1 MNYTENQKPR
11 VLVVLPETGQTK
23 ELVAYLEGRGCQVL
37 WAKEAQSAYDVI
49 DRDRP
54 DALICALREARIDG
68 LRLLQVGYQRNPEV
82 CTILVAD
89 PQDIE
94 LGVEAM
100 RQGAYDFQL
109 RPLNL
114 EKVEAVLERG
124 LSHQRLVGEFSE
136 LRRRLD
142 ERFRWGGIN
151 RRSSSW
157 QRIYGQIEQV
167 AQSKASV
174 LIIGE
179 TGTGKGEV
187 AKAIHQQSRRR
198 EQPFVE
204 VNCGA
209 LPDGIVESELFGHE
223 RGAFTNATAA
233 RKGRF
238 ELADQ
243 GTLFLDEVGDIPLQ
257 TQVKLLR
264 AIQDAQFE
272 RVGGTR
278 THKVDVRILAATNR
292 KLEQMVE
299 QGSYRA
305 DLFYRLCVITIEVP
319 LLRDCREDIP
329 LLVDAFIQQF
339 VAENGKEME
348 GITPGAL
355 DALMQYD
362 WPGNVRELK
371 NCIEGMV
378 VMCPHQGLLEI
389 TDIPRH
395 ISRQGHAISGAH
407 FRVGMTLHE
416 VEKAAIEETLRAVNF
431 NRRRA
436 AEILGVGLST
446 VYRKEK
452 EYGIKVNKA

>member
-1 MNYTENQKPR
+1 MEYAENQQPR
-11 VLVVLPETGQTK
+11 VLVVLPETAQTK
-23 ELVAYLEGRGCQVL
+23 ELVAYLEGRQCEVL
-37 WAKEAQSAYDVI
+37 WVKEGQNAYDVI
-49 DRDRP
+49 DVDRP
-54 DALICALREARIDG
+54 DAIICALREPRIDG
-68 LRLLQVGYQRNPEV
+68 LRLLQVGRQRNAEV
-82 CTILVAD
+82 CTILVVD
-89 PQDIE
+89 PEDIE

-114 EKVEAVLERG
+114 EKVEAVLQRG
-124 LSHQRLVGEFSE
+124 LSHQQLVGEFSE
-136 LRRRLD
+136 LQRRLD
-142 ERFRWGGIN
+142 DRFRWGGIV

-174 LIIGE
+174 LIVGE

-204 VNCGA
+204 INCGA
-209 LPDGIVESELFGHE
+209 LPQALVESELFGHE
-223 RGAFTNATAA
+223 KGAFTGATAL

-243 GTLFLDEVGDIPLQ
+243 GTLFLDEVGDIPLPI
-257 TQVKLLR
+257 QVKLLR

-272 RVGGTR
+272 RVGGAQ
-278 THKVDVRILAATNR
+278 THKVDVRILAATHR
-292 KLEQMVE
+292 ELDHMVE
-299 QGSYRA
+299 QGDYRA
-305 DLFYRLCVITIEVP
+305 DLYYRLCVIAIEVP
-319 LLRDCREDIP
+319 PLRQCREDIP

-339 VAENGKEME
+339 AAENGKQVE
-348 GITPGAL
+348 GITSGAM
-355 DALMQYD
+355 DALLEYD

-378 VMCPHQGLLEI
+378 VMCPNHGRLEI
-389 TDIPRH
+389 SDIPRH
-395 ISRQGHAISGAH
+395 IGRQGPAVAGMH

-416 VEKAAIEETLRAVNF
+416 VEKTALAETLKAVNY

-452 EYGIKVNKA
+452 EYGIRK